1 MPVKRRLRRREALYS
16 RYEGVLMSRN
26 GRNVVIAA
34 AAVLLGIP
42 STIAAQGRPAAAQTQ
57 RNPLLSPSTL
67 PFHAPVF
74 DKIKDADFQPAIEE
88 GLRQQ
93 RADVLQIAN
102 NPAAPTFDN
111 TIVALEKSGQLLTRV
126 YEIFNGLTGANTND
140 TLQKVQEEE
149 APKLAAVQA
158 EMFLN
163 AKLFRRVE
171 TIWND
176 RERLKLDP
184 ESKRLVEYYH
194 QEFVLAGAKLS
205 EADKATLKKLQEED
219 ATLSAKFSNRLLG
232 AAKAGALV
240 VSDKADLAG
249 LSPAQIDAAAQAAK
263 ARGLQGKWVIP
274 LQNTTQQPALVSLT
288 KRETRHT
295 LFERSWT
302 RAEHNDANDTRA
314 GIARQ
319 AEIRA
324 QEAKLLGFQNYAA
337 WKLQDQ
343 MAKTPGAVTR
353 FLGQLVPPATA
364 RAPREADDLQ
374 QLIDSQHGGFKLEP
388 WDWNFYAE
396 QVRKAKYSVDESQ
409 IKPYFEL
416 NRVLTDGV
424 FYAVNLLYGLTF
436 KERHDIP
443 VYEKDVRVFEVID
456 KTGKPLGLFYAD
468 YFKRDNKSGGAWMDV
483 FVGQSKLLETKP
495 VIYNVANFEKPAPG
509 QPALLTADDVTT
521 MFHEFGHALH
531 GFFAN
536 QEYPSLS
543 GTAVARDFVEFPSQ
557 FNEHWAF
564 NPKVLAHYAFHYQT
578 GKPMPQA
585 LVDKILAARD
595 FNAGY
600 SMTELISAAELDMQW
615 HTQTAAVK
623 DVDAFEKQALA
634 DTHVD
639 VPQVPPRYRSSYFL
653 HIWSNGYA
661 AGYYAY
667 LWTQMLAD
675 DVFAW
680 FDSHGGLTRENGD
693 RFRAMILSR
702 GNTEDYGK
710 MYRDFTGHDPDI
722 APMLKFRGLGG
733 R

>member
-1 MPVKRRLRRREALYS
+1 MVFMRRTALMMAAMVA
-16 RYEGVLMSRN
+16 GPAL
-26 GRNVVIAA
+26 AA
-34 AAVLLGIP
+34 AGP
-42 STIAAQGRPAAAQTQ
+42 RGQAAQRSPAGQ
-57 RNPLLSPSTL
+57 NPLLHPSTL

-74 DKIKDADFQPAIEE
+74 DKIKDADFQPAIEQGIAE
-88 GLRQQ
+88 Q
-93 RADVLQIAN
+93 RAEVQRIADTS
-102 NPAAPTFDN
+102 AAPTFQN
-111 TIVALEKSGQLLTRV
+111 TIVALERSGQLLTRV
-126 YEIFNGLTGANTND
+126 GEIFNGLTSANTDD
-140 TLQKVQEEE
+140 TLQKVEEDE

-163 AKLFRRVE
+163 ATLFGRVE
-171 TIWND
+171 AIYNK
-176 RERLKLDP
+176 RAALNLDP

-194 QEFVLAGAKLS
+194 QQFVLAGAKLS
-205 EADKATLKKLQEED
+205 DTDKATFKKLQEED
-219 ATLSAKFSNRLLG
+219 ATLSAKFGNRLLA

-240 VSDKADLAG
+240 VSDKTQLAG
-249 LSPAQIDAAAQAAK
+249 LSPAEIDAAAQAAH
-263 ARGLQGKWVIP
+263 ARGLQGQWVIP

-288 KRETRHT
+288 NRGTRQT
-295 LFERSWT
+295 LFEHSWT

-314 GIARQ
+314 IIARQ
-319 AEIRA
+319 AQIRA
-324 QEAKLLGFQNYAA
+324 QEAKLLGFPTYAA

-343 MAKTPGAVTR
+343 MAKTPEAVDG

-364 RAPREADDLQ
+364 RARLEAADLQ
-374 QLIDSQHGGFKLEP
+374 KLIDSQHGGFALQP
-388 WDWNFYAE
+388 WDWNFYSE
-396 QVRKAKYSVDESQ
+396 QVRKAKYNVDEAE

-424 FYAVNLLYGLTF
+424 FYAANLLYGLTF
-436 KERHDIP
+436 KERHDVP
-443 VYEKDVRVFEVID
+443 VYQKDVRVFEVID
-456 KTGKPLGLFYAD
+456 KTGTPLGLFYAD
-468 YFKRDNKSGGAWMDV
+468 YFKRDNKNGGAWMDV
-483 FVGQSKLLETKP
+483 FVGQSKLLETKS
-495 VIYNVANFEKPAPG
+495 VIYNVANFDPPAPG

-543 GTAVARDFVEFPSQ
+543 GTNVARDFVEFPSQ

-564 NPKVLAHYAFHYQT
+564 DPKVLAHYAFNYKT
-578 GKPMPQA
+578 GQPMPRA

-600 SMTELISAAELDMQW
+600 DMTELISAAELDMQW
-615 HTQTAAVK
+615 HTLAASAPLG
-623 DVDAFEKQALA
+623 DVDAFEKAALA
-634 DTHVD
+634 KTHVD

-653 HIWSNGYA
+653 HIWANGYA

-680 FDSHGGLTRENGD
+680 FEEHGGLTRENGD

-702 GNTEDYGK
+702 GNTEDYGQ
-710 MYRDFTGHDPDI
+710 MYRNFTGHDPAI
-722 APMLKFRGLGG
+722 APMLKFRGLAG

>member
-1 MPVKRRLRRREALYS
+1 MVFMRRTALMMAAMVA
-16 RYEGVLMSRN
+16 GPAL
-26 GRNVVIAA
+26 AA
-34 AAVLLGIP
+34 AGP
-42 STIAAQGRPAAAQTQ
+42 RGHAAQRTPAGQ
-57 RNPLLSPSTL
+57 NPLLHPSTL

-74 DKIKDADFQPAIEE
+74 DKIKDADFQPAIEQ
-88 GLRQQ
+88 GIADQ
-93 RADVLQIAN
+93 RAEVQRIADTS
-102 NPAAPTFDN
+102 AAPTFQN
-111 TIVALEKSGQLLTRV
+111 TIVALERSGQLLTRV
-126 YEIFNGLTGANTND
+126 GEIFNGLTSANTDD
-140 TLQKVQEEE
+140 TLQKVEEDE

-163 AKLFRRVE
+163 AKLFGRVE
-171 TIWND
+171 AIYNK
-176 RERLKLDP
+176 RAALNLDP

-194 QEFVLAGAKLS
+194 QQFVLAGAKLS
-205 EADKATLKKLQEED
+205 DTDKATFKKLQEED
-219 ATLSAKFSNRLLG
+219 ATLSAKFGNRLLA

-240 VSDKADLAG
+240 VSDKTQLAG
-249 LSPAQIDAAAQAAK
+249 LSPAEIDAAAQAAH
-263 ARGLQGKWVIP
+263 ARGLQGQWMIP

-288 KRETRHT
+288 NRGTRQT
-295 LFERSWT
+295 LFEHSWT

-314 GIARQ
+314 IIARQ
-319 AEIRA
+319 AQIRA
-324 QEAKLLGFQNYAA
+324 QEAELLGFPTYAA

-343 MAKTPGAVTR
+343 MAKTPEAVDG

-364 RAPREADDLQ
+364 RARLEAADLQ
-374 QLIDSQHGGFKLEP
+374 KLIDSQHGGFALQP
-388 WDWNFYAE
+388 WDWNFYSE
-396 QVRKAKYSVDESQ
+396 QVRKAKYNVDEAE

-424 FYAVNLLYGLTF
+424 FYAANLLYGLTF
-436 KERHDIP
+436 KERHDVP
-443 VYEKDVRVFEVID
+443 VYQKDVRVFEVID
-456 KTGKPLGLFYAD
+456 KTGTPLGLFYAD
-468 YFKRDNKSGGAWMDV
+468 YFKRDNKNGGAWMDV
-483 FVGQSKLLETKP
+483 FVGQSKLLETKS
-495 VIYNVANFEKPAPG
+495 VIYNVANFDPPAPG

-543 GTAVARDFVEFPSQ
+543 GTNVARDFVEFPSQ

-564 NPKVLAHYAFHYQT
+564 DPKVLAHYAFNYKT
-578 GKPMPQA
+578 GQPMPKA

-600 SMTELISAAELDMQW
+600 DMTELISAAELDMQW
-615 HTQTAAVK
+615 HTLAASAPLE
-623 DVDAFEKQALA
+623 DVDAFEKAALA
-634 DTHVD
+634 KTHVD

-653 HIWSNGYA
+653 HIWANGYA

-680 FDSHGGLTRENGD
+680 FEEHGGLTRENGD

-702 GNTEDYGK
+702 GNTEDYGQ
-710 MYRDFTGHDPDI
+710 MYRNFTGHDPAI
-722 APMLKFRGLGG
+722 APMLKFRGLAG

>member
-1 MPVKRRLRRREALYS
+1 MRWKASVPAAALLLGMPS
-16 RYEGVLMSRN
+16 
-26 GRNVVIAA
+26 AA
-34 AAVLLGIP
+34 AA
-42 STIAAQGRPAAAQTQ
+42 AQARQ
-57 RNPLLSPSTL
+57 NPLLHPSTL

-74 DKIKDADFQPAIEE
+74 DKITDADFQPAIDE

-93 RADVLQIAN
+93 REDVRRIADN
-102 NPAAPTFDN
+102 TAAPTFEN

-149 APKLAAVQA
+149 APKLAAAQA

-163 AKLFRRVE
+163 GKLFRRVE
-171 TIWND
+171 AIYAQRD
-176 RERLKLDP
+176 RLKLDP
-184 ESKRLVEYYH
+184 ESTRLVEWYH

-219 ATLSAKFSNRLLG
+219 ATLSAKFSNHLLG
-232 AAKAGALV
+232 AAKAGALI
-240 VSDKADLAG
+240 VSDKAALAG

-263 ARGLQGKWVIP
+263 ARGLAGQWVIP

-288 KRETRHT
+288 DRGTRQT
-295 LFERSWT
+295 LFEHSWT

-314 GIARQ
+314 IIARQ
-319 AEIRA
+319 AQIRA
-324 QEAKLLGFQNYAA
+324 QEAKLLGFPDYAA

-343 MAKTPGAVTR
+343 MARTPDAVNQ
-353 FLGQLVPPATA
+353 FLGRLVPPATA
-364 RAPREADDLQ
+364 RARSEAADLQ
-374 QLIDSQHGGFKLEP
+374 KLIDAQHGGFSLEP
-388 WDWNFYAE
+388 WDWNYYAE
-396 QVRKAKYSVDESQ
+396 QVRKTKYNVDESE

-424 FYAVNLLYGLTF
+424 FYAANLLYGLTF

-456 KTGKPLGLFYAD
+456 KTGTPLGLFYAD

-564 NPKVLAHYAFHYQT
+564 DPKVLAHYAFHYQT
-578 GKPMPQA
+578 RKPMPQA

-600 SMTELISAAELDMQW
+600 NMTELISAAELDMQW
-615 HTQTAAVK
+615 HTRTASAPIA

-634 DTHVD
+634 STHVD
-639 VPQVPPRYRSSYFL
+639 LPQVPPRYRSSYFL
-653 HIWSNGYA
+653 HIWANGYA

-680 FDSHGGLTRENGD
+680 FQSHGGLTRENGD
-693 RFRAMILSR
+693 RFRSMILSR

-722 APMLKFRGLGG
+722 APMLKFRGLSG